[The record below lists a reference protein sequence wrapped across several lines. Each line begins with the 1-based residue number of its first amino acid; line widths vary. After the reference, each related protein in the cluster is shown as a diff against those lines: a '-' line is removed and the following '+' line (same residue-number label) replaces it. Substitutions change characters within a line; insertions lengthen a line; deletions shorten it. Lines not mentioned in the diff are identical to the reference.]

1 MIEFAYCL
9 YTYCMNQR
17 KTKKSKSFCA
27 DDLRKRILSLEI
39 APGSDLDEAS
49 LSEEY
54 GISRTPLREIFH
66 RLSGDG
72 YVRLEENRGA
82 KVASMDL
89 SVMRVF
95 FQTAPLIYC
104 TVARQA
110 AETRTSLQ
118 VADLKKIQAAFT
130 AAAKAG
136 DVDKS
141 AILNHQF
148 HEQIGHMAHNPYLM
162 ASLKRMLIDHTRLS
176 QTFFDP
182 QSELDQN
189 RIAQAVDQ
197 HDAMI
202 SAIEAKEPSLAI
214 DLTLQH
220 WDLSRNEM
228 EKYVRPDPLPL
239 DVISMKDR
247 RNVL

>member
-1 MIEFAYCL
+1 M
-9 YTYCMNQR
+9 
-17 KTKKSKSFCA
+17 SKQNKAICA
-27 DDLRKRILSLEI
+27 EDLRNRILSLELE
-39 APGSDLDEAS
+39 PGSDIDEVG
-49 LSEEY
+49 LSQEY
-54 GISRTPLREIFH
+54 GISRTPLREILH
-66 RLSGDG
+66 RLAGDG

-89 SVMRVF
+89 SIMRVF
-95 FQTAPLIYC
+95 FQTAPLVYC

-110 AETRTSLQ
+110 AECRTSIQ
-118 VADLKKIQAAFT
+118 VAALKETQRNFAKSS
-130 AAAKAG
+130 KAG
-136 DVDKS
+136 EVGET
-141 AILNHQF
+141 ALLNHQF
-148 HEQIGHMAHNPYLM
+148 HEQIGQMAHNPYLM

-182 QSELDQN
+182 QSDLDQA
-189 RIAQAVDQ
+189 RIEQAVEQ

-214 DLTLQH
+214 DLMLRH

-247 RNVL
+247 RNAI

>member
-1 MIEFAYCL
+1 M
-9 YTYCMNQR
+9 
-17 KTKKSKSFCA
+17 SKQNKAICA
-27 DDLRKRILSLEI
+27 EDLRNRILSLELE
-39 APGSDLDEAS
+39 PGSDIDEVG
-49 LSEEY
+49 LSQEY
-54 GISRTPLREIFH
+54 GISRTPLREILH
-66 RLSGDG
+66 RLAGDG

-89 SVMRVF
+89 SIMRVF
-95 FQTAPLIYC
+95 FQTAPLVYC
-104 TVARQA
+104 SVARQA
-110 AETRTSLQ
+110 AECRTSIQ
-118 VADLKKIQAAFT
+118 VAALKETQRNFAKSS
-130 AAAKAG
+130 KAG
-136 DVDKS
+136 EVGET
-141 AILNHQF
+141 ALLNHQF
-148 HEQIGHMAHNPYLM
+148 HEQIGQMAHNPYLM

-182 QSELDQN
+182 QSDLDQA
-189 RIAQAVDQ
+189 RIEQAVEQ

-214 DLTLQH
+214 DLMLRH

-247 RNVL
+247 RNAI

>member
-1 MIEFAYCL
+1 M
-9 YTYCMNQR
+9 
-17 KTKKSKSFCA
+17 SKQNKAICA
-27 DDLRKRILSLEI
+27 DSLRNRILSLDIE
-39 APGSDLDEAS
+39 AGSDIDEVA
-49 LSEEY
+49 LSQEY
-54 GISRTPLREIFH
+54 GISRTPLREILH
-66 RLSGDG
+66 RLAGDG

-95 FQTAPLIYC
+95 FQTAPLVYC

-110 AETRTSLQ
+110 AECRTGVQ
-118 VADLKKIQAAFT
+118 VAALKETQRAFT
-130 AAAKAG
+130 ASAKAG
-136 DVDKS
+136 EVGET
-141 AILNHQF
+141 ALLNHQF
-148 HEQIGHMAHNPYLM
+148 HEQIGQMAQNPYLM

-182 QSELDQN
+182 QSDLDQA

-202 SAIEAKEPSLAI
+202 SAIEAKQASLAI

-247 RNVL
+247 RNVV

>member
-1 MIEFAYCL
+1 M
-9 YTYCMNQR
+9 
-17 KTKKSKSFCA
+17 SKQNKAICA
-27 DDLRKRILSLEI
+27 EDLRNRILSLELE
-39 APGSDLDEAS
+39 PGSDIDEVG
-49 LSEEY
+49 LSQEY
-54 GISRTPLREIFH
+54 GISRTPLREILH
-66 RLSGDG
+66 RLAGDG

-89 SVMRVF
+89 SIMRVF
-95 FQTAPLIYC
+95 FQTAPLVYC
-104 TVARQA
+104 SVARQA
-110 AETRTSLQ
+110 AECRTSIQ
-118 VADLKKIQAAFT
+118 VAALKETQRNFAKSS
-130 AAAKAG
+130 KAG
-136 DVDKS
+136 EVGET
-141 AILNHQF
+141 ALLNHQF
-148 HEQIGHMAHNPYLM
+148 HEQIGQMAHNPYLM

-182 QSELDQN
+182 QSDLDQA
-189 RIAQAVDQ
+189 RIEQAVEQ

-214 DLTLQH
+214 DLMLQH

-247 RNVL
+247 RNAI

>member
-1 MIEFAYCL
+1 MLKQNKAI
-9 YTYCMNQR
+9 
-17 KTKKSKSFCA
+17 CA
-27 DDLRKRILSLEI
+27 DSLRNRILSLDLE
-39 APGSDLDEAS
+39 AGSDIDEVG
-49 LSEEY
+49 LSHEY
-54 GISRTPLREIFH
+54 GISRTPLREILH
-66 RLSGDG
+66 LLAGDG

-95 FQTAPLIYC
+95 FQTAPLVYC

-110 AETRTSLQ
+110 AECRTSTQ
-118 VADLKKIQAAFT
+118 VAALKEIQRAFT
-130 AAAKAG
+130 A
-136 DVDKS
+136 S
-141 AILNHQF
+141 ASRGEVGETALLNHRF
-148 HEQIGHMAHNPYLM
+148 HEQIGQMADNPYLM

-176 QTFFDP
+176 QTFFNP
-182 QSELDQN
+182 RSKLDQN
-189 RIAQAVDQ
+189 RISQSVDQ

-202 SAIEAKEPSLAI
+202 SAIEGGEPSLAI

-228 EKYVRPDPLPL
+228 EKYVRPDPLPI

-247 RNVL
+247 RNAF